1 MAPLI
6 ASTPDDPVLL
16 RGRSGVGRC
25 RRCSSCCLR
34 CVLAG
39 PAPEGSPLDG
49 GCCSDAIQWL
59 GEKAARRE
67 PNSRSR
73 STPQRHDHVIV
84 SEARQ
89 LLSCP
94 AAPMPVPRGEQR
106 SACRVAD
113 GAIDG
118 RARARSGEEVKMAAA
133 SAPPAAPTPSRRRF
147 TVAEDIILLQEVVA
161 RNPLRNADHWNDV
174 MDTLCAASQRD
185 FSLRGTRERCD
196 LLLGYFHQ
204 NDDVNLRKCSTEE
217 QYRKKLQLIK
227 AVAALAQE
235 CGYRP
240 KVLPRKAHPA
250 RRASVRGFLP
260 AAAPPPTPA
269 GGTSTAS
276 DLRDVATV
284 NASAAGTVE
293 SSVDLESAKST
304 LFASKRSY
312 SPTVS
317 SSEGQPSGDRDK
329 TPEPNAGPS
338 SEKTA
343 EEINLQWTPPS
354 QRKRRQDRSGI
365 EYIRK
370 RFLWDVEMRQ
380 KELALEA
387 RRLALDARRLELE
400 EKRFKFEERRLAD
413 EIQARAQER
422 REREDEKH
430 TRLEQMRLLLE
441 QQEINI
447 QLLIKETNK

>member
-1 MAPLI
+1 
-6 ASTPDDPVLL
+6 
-16 RGRSGVGRC
+16 
-25 RRCSSCCLR
+25 
-34 CVLAG
+34 
-39 PAPEGSPLDG
+39 
-49 GCCSDAIQWL
+49 
-59 GEKAARRE
+59 
-67 PNSRSR
+67 
-73 STPQRHDHVIV
+73 
-84 SEARQ
+84 
-89 LLSCP
+89 
-94 AAPMPVPRGEQR
+94 
-106 SACRVAD
+106 
-113 GAIDG
+113 
-118 RARARSGEEVKMAAA
+118 MAAA

-196 LLLGYFHQ
+196 LLLGYYHQ
-204 NDDVNLRKCSTEE
+204 NDDANLRKCSTEE
-217 QYRKKLQLIK
+217 QYRKKVQLIK

-260 AAAPPPTPA
+260 SAAPPPTPA
-269 GGTSTAS
+269 GGTSTSAS

-312 SPTVS
+312 SPTASHDAAILSPTGLLMQVYVEETEDAPASAVS
-317 SSEGQPSGDRDK
+317 GSEGQPSGDREK

-422 REREDEKH
+422 REREEEKH

-441 QQEINI
+441 QQEIN
-447 QLLIKETNK
+447 

>member
-1 MAPLI
+1 
-6 ASTPDDPVLL
+6 
-16 RGRSGVGRC
+16 
-25 RRCSSCCLR
+25 
-34 CVLAG
+34 
-39 PAPEGSPLDG
+39 
-49 GCCSDAIQWL
+49 
-59 GEKAARRE
+59 
-67 PNSRSR
+67 
-73 STPQRHDHVIV
+73 
-84 SEARQ
+84 
-89 LLSCP
+89 
-94 AAPMPVPRGEQR
+94 
-106 SACRVAD
+106 
-113 GAIDG
+113 
-118 RARARSGEEVKMAAA
+118 MAAA
-133 SAPPAAPTPSRRRF
+133 SATPAAPTPSRRRF
-147 TVAEDIILLQEVVA
+147 TVAEDIILLQAVVA

-174 MDTLCAASQRD
+174 MDSLCAASQRD

-196 LLLGYFHQ
+196 LLLGYYHQ
-204 NDDVNLRKCSTEE
+204 NDDAILRKCSTEE
-217 QYRKKLQLIK
+217 QYRKKVQLLK

-240 KVLPRKAHPA
+240 KVLPRKAPPA
-250 RRASVRGFLP
+250 RRGSVRGFLP
-260 AAAPPPTPA
+260 SAAPPPIPA
-269 GGTSTAS
+269 GGTTTSAS

-284 NASAAGTVE
+284 NASAAGTLE

-312 SPTVS
+312 SPTAILSPTGLLMQVYVEETEDAPASPVS
-317 SSEGQPSGDRDK
+317 GSEGQPSGGREK
-329 TPEPNAGPS
+329 SPEPNAGPS

-413 EIQARAQER
+413 EIQLRAQER
-422 REREDEKH
+422 REREEEKH